1 MVRFWVSILTCHRWF
16 CLNISEYLYFKKI
29 LNSGSH
35 VFHMHICFTTF
46 FQQYSFDIRI
56 LSIFNYVYTH
66 IHIYIHMHAESLK
79 SCPVLCKPMDCS
91 PPGSSVHGILQARI
105 WSGLSF
111 PSPGDLHKP
120 GIEPGSPTMQAD
132 FSPSEPG
139 KPMLQVTIKI
149 N

>member
-1 MVRFWVSILTCHRWF
+1 MSILTCHRWF

-91 PPGSSVHGILQARI
+91 PPGSSVHGILQASILEWVAIHFSRG
-105 WSGLSF
+105 SSQ
-111 PSPGDLHKP
+111 PGDQ
-120 GIEPGSPTMQAD
+120 T
-132 FSPSEPG
+132 
-139 KPMLQVTIKI
+139 QVSFIASRFFTI
-149 N
+149 